1 MLRFIIR
8 VLCVPCVR
16 GAYMLYYYVLF
27 AFNMSFTLR
36 RSGLKI
42 HLHSVYS
49 QSVIMTVLHTVNES
63 LFSLRWQYIQWQR
76 TYRLQHILCL
86 RTGTT
91 YDGSI
96 PHISGRV
103 YRIIEERAI
112 IYIAII
118 KQTTHF
124 SPFLKG
130 EHCIW
135 LWWNSVATDEASF
148 NVASGRWHRD
158 DNATAHG
165 SSKPH
170 VGLSI

>member
-1 MLRFIIR
+1 
-8 VLCVPCVR
+8 
-16 GAYMLYYYVLF
+16 MLYYYVLF

-36 RSGLKI
+36 RSDLKI

-49 QSVIMTVLHTVNES
+49 QSVIMTVLQTEWIVILVAFAMYNGKEHTYFN
-63 LFSLRWQYIQWQR
+63 
-76 TYRLQHILCL
+76 ILSL
-86 RTGTT
+86 RTGTFTLYTT

-96 PHISGRV
+96 PHISAF

-158 DNATAHG
+158 DNDNG
-165 SSKPH
+165 SNKPH
-170 VGLSI
+170 THTALVGLSI

>member
-8 VLCVPCVR
+8 KCLHTLGLCF
-16 GAYMLYYYVLF
+16 YYVMF

-36 RSGLKI
+36 RCDPKI
-42 HLHSVYS
+42 HLHSVYL
-49 QSVIMTVLHTVNES
+49 QSVIMTVLYTEWSVILVAFAMQLYTMAKNTYVNIYTK
-63 LFSLRWQYIQWQR
+63 LI
-76 TYRLQHILCL
+76 

-96 PHISGRV
+96 PHIYICAV

-135 LWWNSVATDEASF
+135 LWWNSVGD
-148 NVASGRWHRD
+148 RW
-158 DNATAHG
+158 G
-165 SSKPH
+165 F
-170 VGLSI
+170 I